1 MPSALELHSLRRPRF
16 PSRVALEV
24 KTLECSINYSRPASA
39 SLPQLPPLAAT
50 AVVPAHQTLLFFG
63 GIPSDTPRART
74 LLYVAATLRFSFS
87 AITAAL
93 VLARPSVLSIRKS
106 SFVHSLGRTAFFAIL
121 LSRCYQSAALPQT
134 RKHHLRG
141 AVCPLHSTTGNCKT
155 PTR

>member
-1 MPSALELHSLRRPRF
+1 MPSVLELHSLRRPQF

-39 SLPQLPPLAAT
+39 SLPQLAPMAAT

-93 VLARPSVLSIRKS
+93 VSAGRR
-106 SFVHSLGRTAFFAIL
+106 SLGGLDARGSLEGTVGFLRAPTASRLPHPVLLFAAA
-121 LSRCYQSAALPQT
+121 SAAPFPS
-134 RKHHLRG
+134 K
-141 AVCPLHSTTGNCKT
+141 
-155 PTR
+155 